1 MKTLLLSICL
11 VLFSSY
17 VYSQT
22 CNPTGNIVVY
32 SNYDGGIININCDV
46 NIPNLKIGICT
57 YEAVEIN
64 ITGAYVGNVTE
75 VLYAGYIGTN
85 DNCGVGVTSTSINGV
100 SPAITDVLFA
110 PPVTYSDPNGYP
122 YIICGYSC
130 GTGSQGGCNTSI
142 QVAEYF
148 IDTFGGSLRS
158 FNTQYNCWEDQT
170 VLISQ
175 GGCCGAPPA
184 NAQAFFTA
192 SDVIV
197 CEGQCIDFTDGSFNA
212 PTNWTWSFPGGMPAS
227 SNNQNPT
234 TVCFMN
240 SGVYPIS
247 LTATNAFGGTTYTF
261 DLEVIPCGIQGCT
274 YSTASNYNPAATMDD
289 GSCIF
294 PNCVDDCPADFN
306 NDEIIG
312 VSDLLYFIGIYGTLC
327 P

>member
-1 MKTLLLSICL
+1 MKSLLLTFSAFLIGSVL
-11 VLFSSY
+11 VA
-17 VYSQT
+17 QT

-64 ITGAYVGNVTE
+64 ITGPYVGNVTE

-85 DNCGVGVTSTSINGV
+85 DNCGVGVTTTTINGV
-100 SPAITDVLFA
+100 SPAITDILFA
-110 PPVTYSDPNGYP
+110 PPVTFSDPNGYP

-148 IDTFGGSLRS
+148 IDTFGGTLRS
-158 FNTQYNCWEDQT
+158 FNTQYNCWENQN
-170 VLISQ
+170 VFISQ

-197 CEGQCIDFTDGSFNA
+197 CEGQCIYFIDGSFNS
-212 PTNWTWSFPGGMPAS
+212 PTSWAWTFAGGIPGSSTAQNPAS
-227 SNNQNPT
+227 
-234 TVCFMN
+234 VCYMTA
-240 SGVYPIS
+240 GVYPVT
-247 LTATNAFGGTTYTF
+247 LTANNAFGGTTYTF
-261 DLEVIPCGIQGCT
+261 NLQVIPCGIQGCT
-274 YSTASNYNPAATMDD
+274 YPAAINYNPSATMDD
-289 GSCIF
+289 GTCTF
-294 PNCVDDCPADFN
+294 APCQDDCPGDFN
-306 NDEIIG
+306 NDGVIG
-312 VSDLLYFIGIYGTLC
+312 VTDLLAFIGIYGTSC